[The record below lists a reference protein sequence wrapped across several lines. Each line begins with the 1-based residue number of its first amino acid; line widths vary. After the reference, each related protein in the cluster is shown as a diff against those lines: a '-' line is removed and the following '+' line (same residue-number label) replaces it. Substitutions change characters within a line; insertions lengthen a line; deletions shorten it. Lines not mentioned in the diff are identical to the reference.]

1 MQKIN
6 LKKGTLHYATVG
18 RHGAARVVMRPA
30 SEGTGIIAGGT
41 MRAIFE
47 AAGVRNVLAKVI
59 GTTNPVNVAR
69 ATVAGLAGM
78 RNPRQ
83 VAIRRG
89 KSVEDI
95 RGQESAD
102 E

>member
-1 MQKIN
+1 
-6 LKKGTLHYATVG
+6 
-18 RHGAARVVMRPA
+18 MRPA
-30 SEGTGIIAGGT
+30 SDGTGIIAGGT

-59 GTTNPVNVAR
+59 GTTNPINVAR
-69 ATVAGLAGM
+69 ATIAGLASI

-89 KSVEDI
+89 KSLEEI
-95 RGQESAD
+95 RGQESSD

>member
-1 MQKIN
+1 M
-6 LKKGTLHYATVG
+6 
-18 RHGAARVVMRPA
+18 VVFFRRR
-30 SEGTGIIAGGT
+30 IIDGL
-41 MRAIFE
+41 RLAIQF
-47 AAGVRNVLAKVI
+47 RNVLAKVI

-69 ATVAGLAGM
+69 ATVAGLTGL

-89 KSVEDI
+89 KSLEEL

>member
-1 MQKIN
+1 
-6 LKKGTLHYATVG
+6 
-18 RHGAARVVMRPA
+18 
-30 SEGTGIIAGGT
+30 

-59 GTTNPVNVAR
+59 GTTNPINVAR
-69 ATVAGLAGM
+69 ATIAGLTAI
-78 RNPRQ
+78 RSPRH

-89 KSVEDI
+89 KSLEEI
-95 RGQESAD
+95 RGQETGD